1 MINLNDKKGFSF
13 IEMMVV
19 LGIFTIIT
27 AGTYRVIVMGESTT
41 HEGLTHIEISQ
52 DVRLG
57 IDKMVNEL
65 RNAESSTI
73 NIPSAGVITFQVL
86 NNSNTI
92 QYALGA
98 NPNEDRLT
106 RTEAGVDTILCK
118 NIGSIVFSPSPFSG
132 NTVTIDL
139 QAEKKFGK
147 SMRDL
152 TAALNVDVRV
162 RN

>member
-13 IEMMVV
+13 LEMMVV
-19 LGIFTIIT
+19 LGIFTTLT
-27 AGTYRVIVMGESTT
+27 AGTYSIIVMGESTT

-57 IDKMVNEL
+57 IDRMVKEL
-65 RNAESSTI
+65 RNAQSSTI
-73 NIPSAGVITFQVL
+73 NIPAAGVINFQVL
-86 NNSNTI
+86 NNPNII

-106 RTEAGVDTILCK
+106 RSEAGIDTILCK
-118 NIGSIVFSPSPFSG
+118 NVGSIQFSPSPFSG

-139 QAEKKFGK
+139 QTEKTFGK

-152 TAALNVDVRV
+152 TTALNIDVRI